1 MSDKKPG
8 RDFLKDSLRKETD
21 FSQTDQNRGVPAPP
35 LQKPY
40 DPSLYRLS
48 LSSEKEWKS
57 YIKDLSL
64 DRIIANRKS
73 RRKYSDEPL
82 QIQELSFL
90 LWATQGIRKQN
101 SDFTALRNVP
111 SAGARHSFETY
122 IFARNVQGLD
132 PALYRFLPLENEL
145 VLLKSIPGMTAD
157 LSRAAFGQKFVGLG
171 AATFVW
177 SCIPYRME
185 WRYGP
190 TAYRVILMDAGH
202 VCQNL
207 YLACEAIGAATCAV
221 AAYDQ
226 EAMDELL
233 DLDGQDE
240 FAIYVAPVG
249 KALTIPDLI

>member
-1 MSDKKPG
+1 MSDKTPG
-8 RDFLKDSLRKETD
+8 RDFLKDSLRKQID
-21 FSQTDQNRGVPAPP
+21 FSQTDQNKGLPAPP
-35 LQKPY
+35 LQKPF
-40 DPSLYRLS
+40 DPNLYRIALS
-48 LSSEKEWKS
+48 TDKEWKEC
-57 YIKDLSL
+57 IKDLGL
-64 DRIIANRKS
+64 DKIIASRKS

-82 QIQELSFL
+82 QFQELSFL
-90 LWATQGIRKQN
+90 LWATQGIRKKN
-101 SDFTALRNVP
+101 SESASLRHVP

-145 VLLKSIPGMTAD
+145 VLLKTVPNMSKD
-157 LSRAAFGQKFVGLG
+157 LARAAFGQKFVGLG
-171 AATFVW
+171 AAIFVW

-190 TAYRVILMDAGH
+190 AAYRVILMDAGH

-226 EAMDELL
+226 EAMDELTG
-233 DLDGQDE
+233 LDGQDE
-240 FAIYVAPVG
+240 FVVYTAPVG